1 MSRIFTILGDS
12 NVKRNIS
19 KTNARACP
27 QMSGSQF
34 LACPRLQLL
43 EDVLGKVR
51 KESDICIISCVTNF
65 LTSSEEDSMVSKRVE
80 PVVEEFAG
88 TLANFASKFP
98 AVSILVSPPMYR
110 KSPVWYREGLPEILT
125 RFSGAFRDRPD
136 NLNLLPSFATPDFD
150 PDGVHLT
157 AYSGLEY
164 MIHLFD
170 SSLSVLE
177 SLSKTCDERI
187 PEANES
193 TRLLEDR
200 VMVLEQDHRRLNRS
214 VELKAAN
221 DAEVQDYHENVSNE
235 AFIMIT
241 GCDRIIGLTTKEWQ
255 DRARKDIGKV
265 LKELMGRDIPIEYV
279 SNATGPRP
287 DAPVRYNAKL
297 SSVAV
302 SKEVRD
308 KFGSFYANGRDLR
321 PPFFKPY
328 SIRNLITQAS
338 RVRLAILQVIA
349 RRYRD
354 SNPGSKV
361 QVSSYGS
368 RPSIR
373 IIPGQDAS
381 SRRAMNLLFVEAV
394 LKFPTNFNKTE
405 LEFILSKVGYKQK
418 GLLRSLFICISDDML
433 SAKRFDRPK
442 KGSAPAGA
450 SGSATGSNTAG
461 DADADDDASMS
472 EADSEA
478 HVGHQPP
485 APAPEQGGSGG
496 SGRTSRAEHANISS
510 GTQEPGVI
518 QAPTPSRGGQ
528 GRSAPKRGPP
538 SPASVLPEKTSRV

>member
-43 EDVLGKVR
+43 EDVLGTVR

-98 AVSILVSPPMYR
+98 AISILVSPPMYR

-136 NLNLLPSFATPDFD
+136 NLNLLPSFPTPDFD

-157 AYSGLEY
+157 AY
-164 MIHLFD
+164 
-170 SSLSVLE
+170 
-177 SLSKTCDERI
+177 
-187 PEANES
+187 
-193 TRLLEDR
+193 
-200 VMVLEQDHRRLNRS
+200 RS